1 MKNKEYMSLK
11 KMIEYIDKALRY
23 TKRCDYESFSENEEK
38 VDATVFAISQIG
50 ELVKNISK
58 ETMKK
63 YPNIEWVIIKNLRN
77 KIVHDYEG
85 IKLNFIWDIVKED
98 IVQLKLDLEEIIE
111 KEQIEN

>member
-23 TKRCDYESFSENEEK
+23 TKGCDFESFSGNEEK

-85 IKLNFIWDIVKED
+85 IKLNFIWDIAKED

>member
-1 MKNKEYMSLK
+1 
-11 KMIEYIDKALRY
+11 
-23 TKRCDYESFSENEEK
+23 
-38 VDATVFAISQIG
+38 
-50 ELVKNISK
+50 
-58 ETMKK
+58 MKK

-85 IKLNFIWDIVKED
+85 IKLNFIWDIVKND

>member
-11 KMIEYIDKALRY
+11 KMIEYINKALRY
-23 TKRCDYESFSENEEK
+23 TDGCDFESFSSNEEK

-63 YPNIEWVIIKNLRN
+63 YTNIEWIIIKNLRN

-85 IKLNFIWDIVKED
+85 IKLNLIWDIVTSD
-98 IVQLKLDLEEIIE
+98 IIQLKADLEKILEDD
-111 KEQIEN
+111 NN